1 MQLYTSYIMHGSDQ
15 KQMYRQPNCQ
25 KIIRQN
31 DHKIVCCQKFCSS
44 KKKDKKQA
52 ALLLGSCYLS
62 FISADSTQIWWFT
75 GMLMP
80 HPTWLHW
87 PEKDSGYLSPNFSF
101 QAAWMDEWLIC
112 RLKQLGENDYDWDTN
127 SFSGQYGNAG
137 CDQQCLL
144 LFIHL

>member
-1 MQLYTSYIMHGSDQ
+1 MPLYLLHYAW
-15 KQMYRQPNCQ
+15 
-25 KIIRQN
+25 IR
-31 DHKIVCCQKFCSS
+31 S
-44 KKKDKKQA
+44 KTDVPTTELSKNNQTKWPQDSMLSEILFQQKKDKKQA

-127 SFSGQYGNAG
+127 SFSGQFGNAG